1 MIFSMV
7 AVSITTYYADAVYI
21 VNGYS
26 YNIINNKTVALC
38 GWDNSTSDLI
48 VPDVIG
54 GRYVAAIADYG
65 FEYNDSITSVD
76 FSNASQLDYI
86 GIDAFRECTSI
97 SSEIIFPE
105 TVTSMG
111 ERAFQG
117 CTSIPSI
124 VMNANVDTIP
134 KQCFYQCSS
143 LETVVLPDSLTTING
158 FAFAD
163 CSSLTYVEIPS
174 SVIIIAASAFR
185 NDSNLTLGV
194 WYGTTGYDYAKAQN
208 IPYVLLDEVK
218 LGDANG
224 DDNIN
229 INDVTT
235 IQRYLAELET
245 LEGIYLHAADAN
257 QDGTVDIADA
267 TAIQMYLAEYEMDY
281 PIGEVMTQ

>member
-1 MIFSMV
+1 MV

-26 YNIINNKTVALC
+26 YNIINNKAVALC
-38 GWDNSTSDLI
+38 GWDNSSPELI

-76 FSNASQLDYI
+76 FLNASQLNYI
-86 GIDAFRECTSI
+86 GIDAFRECTALSA
-97 SSEIIFPE
+97 EITIPE

-117 CTSIPSI
+117 CSSIPSI

-134 KQCFYQCSS
+134 KQCFYQCTS
-143 LETVVLPDSLTTING
+143 LETAILHDSLTTING

-163 CSSLTYVEIPS
+163 CSSLMYVELPS
-174 SVIIIAASAFR
+174 SVISIAASAFR
-185 NDSNLTLGV
+185 NDPNLTLGV
-194 WYGTTGYDYAKAQN
+194 WYNSYAYQYAKDN
-208 IPYVLLDEVK
+208 SISYVLLDGVK
-218 LGDANG
+218 LGDASG
-224 DDNIN
+224 DGSVN

-235 IQRYLAELET
+235 IQRHLAELET

-267 TAIQMYLAEYEMDY
+267 TIIQMYLAEYEMEY